1 MLYPDA
7 EFRDGRAWALVLA
20 RFPWG
25 DGSLEPVLNALPA
38 KGRVAALVGYVGAA
52 GE

>member
-1 MLYPDA
+1 
-7 EFRDGRAWALVLA
+7 VLA

-25 DGSLEPVLNALPA
+25 AGSLEPVLNALPA
-38 KGRVAALVGYVGAA
+38 KGRVAALVGYIGAA